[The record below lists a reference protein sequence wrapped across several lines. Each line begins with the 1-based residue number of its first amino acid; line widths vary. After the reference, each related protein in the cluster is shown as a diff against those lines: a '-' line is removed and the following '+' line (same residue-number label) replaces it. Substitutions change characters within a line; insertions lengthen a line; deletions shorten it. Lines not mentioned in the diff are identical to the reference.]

1 MWYPATRR
9 RGREFFSFLGFLV
22 FSCIFHGSWFRAGEC
37 IFHRNTFLNSAD
49 SQDGKSHSV
58 LRHTRRAMPPA
69 RARARRSLMADDDE
83 PPTASTSA
91 LRSAW
96 VDDPP
101 FPPLPSAAR
110 NVSPAEV
117 VVDAVAV
124 MPAEGPAG
132 ARLRSIERRTSA
144 GRRPP
149 STSSCSGATKTRI
162 RSSNS
167 GSTLC
172 AREEA
177 GVRGAR
183 VRQCGSGGGGSDG
196 SYLCTRHRRQVS
208 LSLRLLRCD
217 L

>member
-1 MWYPATRR
+1 MPNYERDIIGNKKRVSACRFPGMENRTPPHTPRDAT
-9 RGREFFSFLGFLV
+9 
-22 FSCIFHGSWFRAGEC
+22 C
-37 IFHRNTFLNSAD
+37 
-49 SQDGKSHSV
+49 
-58 LRHTRRAMPPA
+58 A
-69 RARARRSLMADDDE
+69 RARTPKPDGRRRR
-83 PPTASTSA
+83 ASDGLNQRTP
-91 LRSAW
+91 LRLGRR
-96 VDDPP
+96 
-101 FPPLPSAAR
+101 PPLSAAAKCCTKRFASR
-110 NVSPAEV
+110 NGRGCRRGH
-117 VVDAVAV
+117 AVAV

-196 SYLCTRHRRQVS
+196 SYLCTRHRRDATMS
-208 LSLRLLRCD
+208 SASMRTPR
-217 L
+217 

>member
-1 MWYPATRR
+1 MTP
-9 RGREFFSFLGFLV
+9 
-22 FSCIFHGSWFRAGEC
+22 RAE
-37 IFHRNTFLNSAD
+37 
-49 SQDGKSHSV
+49 SQEWKIAHPTHAAP
-58 LRHTRRAMPPA
+58 RAARAMPPA

-110 NVSPAEV
+110 NFSPAEV
-117 VVDAVAV
+117 VVDPVAV

-183 VRQCGSGGGGSDG
+183 VRQCGSGSGGSDG
-196 SYLCTRHRRQVS
+196 SYLCTRHRRDATMS
-208 LSLRLLRCD
+208 SASMRTPR
-217 L
+217 

>member
-1 MWYPATRR
+1 MQ
-9 RGREFFSFLGFLV
+9 
-22 FSCIFHGSWFRAGEC
+22 IFPGMENRTPHP
-37 IFHRNTFLNSAD
+37 
-49 SQDGKSHSV
+49 
-58 LRHTRRAMPPA
+58 RRAMPPA
-69 RARARRSLMADDDE
+69 RARTPKPDGRRRR
-83 PPTASTSA
+83 ASDGLNQRTP
-91 LRSAW
+91 LRLGRR
-96 VDDPP
+96 PP

-196 SYLCTRHRRQVS
+196 SYLCTRHRRDATMS
-208 LSLRLLRCD
+208 SASMRTPR
-217 L
+217 